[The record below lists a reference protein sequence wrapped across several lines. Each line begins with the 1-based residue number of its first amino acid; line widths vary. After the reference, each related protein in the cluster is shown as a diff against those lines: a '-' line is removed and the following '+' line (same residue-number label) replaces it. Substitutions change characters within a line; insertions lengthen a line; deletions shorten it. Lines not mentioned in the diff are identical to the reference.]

1 MPSSHGAAPTHAGRD
16 AGSDASGVAAVDR
29 ALAVLV
35 ALGAD
40 GSGAPVTLAALAA
53 RTGLYKSTILRL
65 LESLSRANYAQ
76 RAGDR
81 GWRLGPGPV
90 PLADAYRRGFRIA
103 DLVAPVLRE
112 MRSACGES
120 ASFYVRDADRRLC
133 LCRIDAAHPVR
144 DAVREGD
151 RLPLDRG
158 AAGRAFL
165 AFASAATMRAA
176 VAEER
181 VLVSYGERSAE
192 TAGIAAPVF
201 GADDALAGVIGFSG
215 PITRFT
221 PPLVHAMRVEAA
233 AAAARVTRAL
243 GGDARPLDEA
253 ASRLAALEERD
264 GR

>member
-1 MPSSHGAAPTHAGRD
+1 MTQEAG
-16 AGSDASGVAAVDR
+16 GVAAVDR
-29 ALAVLV
+29 ALAILA

-40 GSGAPVTLAALAA
+40 GSGAPVTLAALAQ

-65 LESLSRANYAQ
+65 LESLSRANYTQ

-103 DLVAPVLRE
+103 DLVAPVLRG
-112 MRSACGES
+112 MRDASGES
-120 ASFYVRDADRRLC
+120 ASFYVRDGGGRLC
-133 LCRIDAAHPVR
+133 LCRVEAAHPVR

-165 AFASAATMRAA
+165 AFGSGTALRATAPG
-176 VAEER
+176 ER

-192 TAGIAAPVF
+192 TAGVAAPVLD
-201 GADDALAGVIGFSG
+201 ADDALAGVVGFSG

-221 PPLVHAMRVEAA
+221 PPLVRAMRQEAA
-233 AAAARVTRAL
+233 AAAARLTRAV
-243 GGDARPLDEA
+243 GGDARPLEEA
-253 ASRLAALEERD
+253 AAALAAAQE
-264 GR
+264 

>member
-1 MPSSHGAAPTHAGRD
+1 MNDAAG
-16 AGSDASGVAAVDR
+16 GVAAVDR
-29 ALAVLV
+29 ALAILA

-40 GSGAPVTLAALAA
+40 GSGAPVTLAKLAQ

-65 LESLSRANYAQ
+65 LESLSRANYTQ

-103 DLVAPVLRE
+103 DLVAPILRE
-112 MRSACGES
+112 MRGACGES
-120 ASFYVRDADRRLC
+120 ASFYVRDGDRRLC
-133 LCRIDAAHPVR
+133 LCRIEAAHPVR

-165 AFASAATMRAA
+165 GFTGAAAVRAA
-176 VAEER
+176 AAEER

-192 TAGIAAPVF
+192 TAGVAAPVL
-201 GADDALAGVIGFSG
+201 GADDALTGVIGFSG

-221 PPLVHAMRVEAA
+221 PPAVHAMRAEAA
-233 AAAARVTRAL
+233 AAAARLTRAL
-243 GGDARPLDEA
+243 GGDARPLEEA
-253 ASRLAALEERD
+253 AAALAAAKE
-264 GR
+264 

>member
-1 MPSSHGAAPTHAGRD
+1 MDADPARRRREGAVNDSTVNGADG
-16 AGSDASGVAAVDR
+16 GVAAVDR
-29 ALAVLV
+29 ALAILA

-40 GSGAPVTLAALAA
+40 GTGAPVSLALLAE

-65 LESLSRANYAQ
+65 LESLSRANFTQ

-112 MRSACGES
+112 MRGTCGES

-133 LCRIDAAHPVR
+133 LCRIEAAHPVR

-165 AFASAATMRAA
+165 AFGNAERVRTVAAA
-176 VAEER
+176 ER

-192 TAGIAAPVF
+192 TAGVAAPVL
-201 GADDALAGVIGFSG
+201 GADGTLIGVIGFSG
-215 PITRFT
+215 PLTRFT
-221 PPLVHAMRVEAA
+221 PPAVRAMRTEAA
-233 AAAARVTRAL
+233 AAAARLTRAL
-243 GGDARPLDEA
+243 GGDARGLEEA
-253 ASRLAALEERD
+253 ATALAAAKE
-264 GR
+264 